1 MKQIIL
7 ATAFCLPASFAHAQD
22 KGTEPS
28 LMERGAQL
36 LMEGIMKELAP
47 TIEGFEELGPELRD
61 FATEMGPVLVDL
73 LKKVKDWSVYE
84 VPEILPN
91 GDIIIRRKPQTPDDD
106 GAVDL

>member
-7 ATAFCLPASFAHAQD
+7 AAAFCLPASLVTAQD
-22 KGTEPS
+22 TDTAPS

-36 LMEGIMKELAP
+36 FMEGIMKELGP
-47 TIEGFEELGPELRD
+47 TLEGFEGLGPEMRE
-61 FATEMGPVLVDL
+61 FAAEMGPALVDL
-73 LKKVKDWSVYE
+73 LQQVKDWSVYE

-91 GDIIIRRKPQTPDDD
+91 GDIIIRRKPAKSDDD